1 MRGGSTGGPTAAVT
15 TRDEALIVR
24 LDGVLPGSSCIANAD
39 TSNHDLIASNDIGSV
54 KKVILHA
61 VDTVGIVHAMILH
74 IEALV
79 LPIQILVF
87 TGH

>member
-1 MRGGSTGGPTAAVT
+1 
-15 TRDEALIVR
+15 VR
-24 LDGVLPGSSCIANAD
+24 LDGVRPGSSCIAITD

-54 KKVILHA
+54 KKVVLHA